1 MGRFEFESQPA
12 AAAPSAAPAASA
24 SPAAEQKIEVQKAA
38 KVSPVKTAVQVA
50 DEQAEEGDLKR
61 RKTVIYDDDEEDDAP
76 VKKPSKSANKPPV
89 ASKPTTKKAKIEES
103 EDEWDGQDSDNAS
116 ASGASLGD
124 DSFVADES
132 DESSGESEDDELF
145 NSDSEEEISKKR
157 PRASKPPLPPK
168 SGGSATKS
176 ARTSLDSTR
185 TVTPAKST
193 GNRVLIP
200 FEGSAVKTP
209 GSASSQGSN
218 NSLSAFK
225 QSNAQMSPHSR
236 GASPFF
242 GSTPS
247 TPGEGSVHSTNS
259 GANTPSTQHLNLPEG
274 VVGRGSHEHNSF
286 SFLFPENRRDASGI
300 KLGEPGF
307 NPRTVQVPSKFLAEQ
322 TPAMSQWWQFKA
334 ANMDT
339 VLFFKVGKFYELFH
353 MDADIGFAEIDL
365 IYMKGTKAHSGFPEV
380 SYGKYASQLVAKGY
394 RVARVEQTETPEMLK
409 ERNDSGK
416 GKKDKVVARE
426 MCSVMSKG
434 TRTYCHLDDLSLL
447 DSDDRLSSSVL
458 CCVKEV
464 LYTSGSNN
472 NTTSDSTAMDV
483 DTPTTT
489 TEPLSEYG
497 VCIVDTVLCT
507 ITLAQFQDDRQRSR
521 LRTLL
526 ARYRPNE
533 ILLETE
539 HHSAATAGVVQLMAP
554 KAVVEYLLP
563 EKEMYTAGQTIK
575 IIQKGQYYGKA
586 SSDTDSVKGWPAVL
600 KAVHVGLEDG
610 TSAVVCSALGGA
622 LWQLRRSLIDYEVL
636 SLGKMYAYIP
646 PDEVNH
652 SSSSDEDQDGDNS
665 IKQQTNAGMF
675 TPADTENHQVTFDTT
690 QEAISTTTTAD
701 TTTSTGTTDGDEI
714 KIMTLD
720 EVALTNLEILYN
732 NYDRTEKGSL
742 WAFVNHTKT
751 AFGKRLLRSWLC
763 HPLYRVNDIVR
774 RQDAVTELIKLDEI
788 TDSVRALLKNVPDLE
803 RLLTRVHSNGL
814 KNKGPIAHPDTRA
827 ILYENYNTRK
837 IRDFADVLSGFETLL
852 KVHGLF
858 KNSTIKSPLLQLAL
872 HDPSKGGKFPQQEL
886 HTLLAHFRTI
896 FDEKQAK
903 KDGNIQPKVGMNQA
917 YDTAKADI
925 ASIEADLE
933 TYLREMKK
941 AIGVSDL
948 KYWGSNKDRYQI
960 EVPIALTNRVPSDWV
975 SKSQKKT
982 HRRFW
987 TSTIEQHLSNLMEA
1001 EDRLAVAQKDTLREV
1016 FEKFDRSYAVWS
1028 SAISCVSLLD
1038 ALCSVSVVSNFP
1050 NYVRP
1055 VVHNNNSDN
1064 KNGVAELNIVGGR
1077 HPMLEFS
1084 LLQRGEGDCIP
1095 NDLRLGGA
1103 EGTKDGTAY
1112 LPRMLLLSGPN
1123 MGGKSTLLRQTCLI
1137 AVLAQIG
1144 CFVPADSCV
1153 MTPVDRIFTRV
1164 GASDRILAGQ
1174 STFFVELA
1182 ETATI
1187 LSQATKNSLCILDE
1201 LGRGTATFDGTA
1213 IAHAVVEHLVSRKHC
1228 RALFATHYHSLVND
1242 WALDPRVMLG
1252 HMDCLVQSGDEG
1264 LKAGEERGT
1273 EEVTFLYK
1281 LSAGSSPRSYGIN
1294 VARLAGL
1301 PAAVIELALK
1311 QSRAFEDRMLTAQ
1324 ASNGGGSV
1332 VGHNGTSGSCAKLT
1346 ADQVSAVFE
1355 RLVSLAQSTSSVEE
1369 LAFVAAELWRRFE
1382 SIRSKAV

>member
-1 MGRFEFESQPA
+1 MNY
-12 AAAPSAAPAASA
+12 
-24 SPAAEQKIEVQKAA
+24 VC
-38 KVSPVKTAVQVA
+38 
-50 DEQAEEGDLKR
+50 
-61 RKTVIYDDDEEDDAP
+61 
-76 VKKPSKSANKPPV
+76 
-89 ASKPTTKKAKIEES
+89 
-103 EDEWDGQDSDNAS
+103 
-116 ASGASLGD
+116 
-124 DSFVADES
+124 
-132 DESSGESEDDELF
+132 
-145 NSDSEEEISKKR
+145 
-157 PRASKPPLPPK
+157 
-168 SGGSATKS
+168 
-176 ARTSLDSTR
+176 TS
-185 TVTPAKST
+185 
-193 GNRVLIP
+193 VLECRLI
-200 FEGSAVKTP
+200 FT
-209 GSASSQGSN
+209 
-218 NSLSAFK
+218 L
-225 QSNAQMSPHSR
+225 
-236 GASPFF
+236 
-242 GSTPS
+242 
-247 TPGEGSVHSTNS
+247 
-259 GANTPSTQHLNLPEG
+259 LI
-274 VVGRGSHEHNSF
+274 NSF
-286 SFLFPENRRDASGI
+286 LHFLFSC
-300 KLGEPGF
+300 F
-307 NPRTVQVPSKFLAEQ
+307 S
-322 TPAMSQWWQFKA
+322 S
-334 ANMDT
+334 
-339 VLFFKVGKFYELFH
+339 
-353 MDADIGFAEIDL
+353 
-365 IYMKGTKAHSGFPEV
+365 
-380 SYGKYASQLVAKGY
+380 Y

-464 LYTSGSNN
+464 LYSSMNN
-472 NTTSDSTAMDV
+472 NPTDDTSASSDSATSDKATAMEV
-483 DTPTTT
+483 DTPPTASTTTT

-533 ILLETE
+533 ILLETD
-539 HHSAATAGVVQLMAP
+539 HYSAATAGVVQLMAP

-563 EKEMYTAGQTIK
+563 EKEMYTAEQTIK
-575 IIQKGQYYGKA
+575 IIQKGQYYGKG
-586 SSDTDSVKGWPAVL
+586 SDTTESVKGWPAVL

-610 TSAVVCSALGGA
+610 TSSVVCSAFGGA

-646 PDEVNH
+646 PDDVN
-652 SSSSDEDQDGDNS
+652 SSTSDEDSDNYTTT
-665 IKQQTNAGMF
+665 KQSSVAMF

-690 QEAISTTTTAD
+690 QDTHSTIPTTTATTAD
-701 TTTSTGTTDGDEI
+701 TTSASGTDNDDI

-742 WAFVNHTKT
+742 WAFVNHSKT

-774 RQDAVTELIKLDEI
+774 RQDAVTELIQLDEI
-788 TDSVRALLKNVPDLE
+788 TDSVRTLLKNVPDLE

-858 KNSTIKSPLLQLAL
+858 KHCTITSPLLQLAL
-872 HDPSKGGKFPQQEL
+872 HDPTKGGKFPQQEL

-917 YDTAKADI
+917 YDSAKADI
-925 ASIEADLE
+925 ATIEADLE

-987 TSTIEQHLSNLMEA
+987 TSTIERHLSNLMEA
-1001 EDRLAVAQKDTLREV
+1001 EERLAVAQKDTLRAV

-1055 VVHNNNSDN
+1055 VVRNNNTDQSGTN
-1064 KNGVAELNIVGGR
+1064 GTNGVAELNIVGGR

-1084 LLQRGEGDCIP
+1084 LLQR
-1095 NDLRLGGA
+1095 
-1103 EGTKDGTAY
+1103 
-1112 LPRMLLLSGPN
+1112 
-1123 MGGKSTLLRQTCLI
+1123 
-1137 AVLAQIG
+1137 
-1144 CFVPADSCV
+1144 
-1153 MTPVDRIFTRV
+1153 
-1164 GASDRILAGQ
+1164 
-1174 STFFVELA
+1174 
-1182 ETATI
+1182 
-1187 LSQATKNSLCILDE
+1187 
-1201 LGRGTATFDGTA
+1201 
-1213 IAHAVVEHLVSRKHC
+1213 
-1228 RALFATHYHSLVND
+1228 
-1242 WALDPRVMLG
+1242 
-1252 HMDCLVQSGDEG
+1252 
-1264 LKAGEERGT
+1264 
-1273 EEVTFLYK
+1273 
-1281 LSAGSSPRSYGIN
+1281 
-1294 VARLAGL
+1294 
-1301 PAAVIELALK
+1301 
-1311 QSRAFEDRMLTAQ
+1311 
-1324 ASNGGGSV
+1324 
-1332 VGHNGTSGSCAKLT
+1332 
-1346 ADQVSAVFE
+1346 
-1355 RLVSLAQSTSSVEE
+1355 
-1369 LAFVAAELWRRFE
+1369 
-1382 SIRSKAV
+1382 